1 MGLQLPGSGVQL
13 ALGAYQFCKN
23 IIFIDFRHIFVPVRV
38 TVAQINLNTILLTVF
53 FLFIN
58 ILSQDRDLSH
68 Y

>member
-13 ALGAYQFCKN
+13 ALGAYKFCKN
-23 IIFIDFRHIFVPVRV
+23 NNFIDFCHILVPVRV
-38 TVAQINLNTILLTVF
+38 TVAQINLNTIVLTVF

-58 ILSQDRDLSH
+58 ILSQYRDLSH